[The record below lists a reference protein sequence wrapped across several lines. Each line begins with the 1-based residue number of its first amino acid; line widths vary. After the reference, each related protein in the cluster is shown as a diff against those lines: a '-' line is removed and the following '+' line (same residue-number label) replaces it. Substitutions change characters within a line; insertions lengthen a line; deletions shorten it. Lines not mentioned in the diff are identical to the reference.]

1 MPGTDSSRMKS
12 QQNLIVIDDLKD
24 WSPDWKNY
32 NVIAA
37 EDYLTKPEYSAAG
50 FKIINL
56 CRNDRNLSTGY
67 YISLLA
73 EARGHRAMPTARTL
87 QNLTSKRI
95 YSDVLE
101 ELENTVQK
109 SLSRIV
115 QEDFAL
121 SVYFGQNLA
130 ERHSHL
136 AQQLFNLF
144 PCPLFKVQFC
154 YTDNGWE
161 IDSIKPFGLSHVPQ
175 SHRFK
180 VKEAMDAFLSRRW
193 TAERDRSHT
202 GFDIAILHNPEEK
215 QAPSD
220 KKALK
225 NFIRAGES
233 LGCNVELITR
243 TDYPRLLEFDALFIR
258 ETTALDNHT
267 YRFATKA
274 QREGMAVID
283 DPDSIRRCC
292 NKIYLHE
299 LLRKNR
305 IPVPR
310 TEMLYGKNADQV
322 ASSLGFPM
330 VVKVPDSAFSL
341 GVFKVDTFD
350 ALKQLMQKLFKTSD
364 FLIAQEFLFTDFDWR
379 VGVLD
384 GQAIFVCRYYMSQE
398 HWQIYNHGKDG
409 KTIPGNFDTIPVSE
423 APPNVIR
430 TALAAAK
437 LIGDG
442 LYGVDLKQRGDNVY
456 VIEVNDNPN
465 IDSGVEDQVAGAEI
479 YQKVMRSLLQRIEK
493 TKQPALI
500 AAER

>member
-1 MPGTDSSRMKS
+1 MK
-12 QQNLIVIDDLKD
+12 QQHLIVVDDLKD
-24 WSPDWKNY
+24 WSPEWTGY
-32 NVIAA
+32 NLVAA
-37 EDYLTKPEYSAAG
+37 EEYLTNPQYTSAG
-50 FKIINL
+50 HKIVNL
-56 CRNDRNLSTGY
+56 CRTDRSLSAGY

-87 QNLTSKRI
+87 HNLTSKRI
-95 YSDVLE
+95 YADMLE
-101 ELENTVQK
+101 ELEATVRR
-109 SLSRIV
+109 SLARIV

-121 SVYFGQNLA
+121 SVYFGRNLA

-144 PCPLFKVQFC
+144 PCPLFKVQFR
-154 YTDNGWE
+154 YTDGWV
-161 IDSIKPFGLSHVPQ
+161 IQSLKPIGLGQVPQ

-180 VKEAMDAFLSRRW
+180 IKEAMDAFLSRRW

-202 GFDIAILHNPEEK
+202 GFDIAILHNPDEK

-220 KKALK
+220 RKALK
-225 NFIRAGES
+225 SFIRAGEA

-243 TDYPRLLEFDALFIR
+243 TDYARLLEFDALFIR
-258 ETTALDNHT
+258 ETTSLGDHT

-274 QREGMAVID
+274 RREGMAVID

-310 TEMLYGKNADQV
+310 AEILYAKNAEQV
-322 ASSLGFPM
+322 AATLGFPM

-341 GVFKVDTFD
+341 GVFKVDN
-350 ALKQLMQKLFKTSD
+350 AAELKTKMQKLLKSSD

-384 GQAIFVCRYYMSQE
+384 GQPLYVCRYYMSKK

-409 KTIPGNFDTIPVSE
+409 KTASGDFDTLSVSE
-423 APPNVIR
+423 APPVVIE
-430 TALAAAK
+430 TALAATR

-442 LYGVDLKQRGDNVY
+442 LYGVDLKQRGENVY

-465 IDSGVEDQVAGAEI
+465 IDSGVEDQVDGAVI
-479 YQKVMRSLLQRIEK
+479 YHRIMKSLLQRIEK
-493 TKQPALI
+493 TKQSALI
-500 AAER
+500 AAESERSVQ

>member
-1 MPGTDSSRMKS
+1 MKS
-12 QQNLIVIDDLKD
+12 RNLVVIDDIKE
-24 WSPDWKNY
+24 WSTDWKDY
-32 NVIAA
+32 NVVVA
-37 EDYLTKPEYSAAG
+37 EDYLTGPEFLGSGYR
-50 FKIINL
+50 IINL
-56 CRNDRNLSTGY
+56 CRNERNPSAGY

-87 QNLTSKRI
+87 QNLSSKRI
-95 YSDVLE
+95 YGDALE
-101 ELENTVQK
+101 DLNVIVQK
-109 SLSRIV
+109 SFARII

-154 YTDNGWE
+154 YSDRGWE
-161 IDSIKPFGLSHVPQ
+161 IQSLRPLGLDQVPQ

-180 VKEAMDAFLSRRW
+180 VKEAMEAFLSRRW
-193 TAERDRSHT
+193 TAERERSNT
-202 GFDIAILHNPEEK
+202 GFDIAILHNPQEK

-220 KKALK
+220 RRALRS
-225 NFIRAGES
+225 FVRAGEA

-243 TDYPRLLEFDALFIR
+243 TDYPRLLQFDALFIR
-258 ETTALDNHT
+258 ETTSLDNHT
-267 YRFATKA
+267 YRFASKA

-299 LLRKNR
+299 LLRKNK

-310 TEMLYGKNADQV
+310 TEMLYAKNAERV
-322 ASSLGFPM
+322 ADSLGFPM
-330 VVKVPDSAFSL
+330 VVKIPDSAFSL
-341 GVFKVDTFD
+341 GVFKVDTPGE
-350 ALKQLMQKLFKTSD
+350 LKQKLQKLLKASD
-364 FLIAQEFLFTDFDWR
+364 FLIAQEFLPTDFDWR

-384 GQAIFVCRYYMSQE
+384 GELLYVCRYYMSEE
-398 HWQIYNHGKDG
+398 HWQIYNHAGPGKA
-409 KTIPGNFDTIPVSE
+409 KEGNSDTIPVEE
-423 APPNVIR
+423 APPLVVE
-430 TALAAAK
+430 TALAAAR

-442 LYGVDLKQRGDNVY
+442 LYGVDLKQREGKVY

-465 IDSGVEDQVAGAEI
+465 IDSGIEDGIAGPELYRKI
-479 YQKVMRSLLQRIEK
+479 MRNLLLRIEK
-493 TKQPALI
+493 TKQPVKELQL
-500 AAER
+500 AERKV

>member
-1 MPGTDSSRMKS
+1 MKS
-12 QQNLIVIDDLKD
+12 QKNLIVVDDLKD
-24 WSPDWKNY
+24 WSPEWEGY

-37 EDYLTKPEYSAAG
+37 EDYLTKAEYSTAG
-50 FKIINL
+50 FRIVNL
-56 CRNDRNLSTGY
+56 CRIDRNLSTGY

-95 YSDVLE
+95 YADVLE
-101 ELENTVQK
+101 ELNQTVQK
-109 SLSRIV
+109 SLARIV

-144 PCPLFKVQFC
+144 ACPLFKVQFC
-154 YTDNGWE
+154 YTNEGW
-161 IDSIKPFGLSHVPQ
+161 IIQSIKPIGLSQIPQ
-175 SHRFK
+175 THLFK
-180 VKEAMDAFLSRRW
+180 VKEAIDSFLSRRW
-193 TAERDRSHT
+193 TAERDRNIT
-202 GFDIAILHNPEEK
+202 GFDIAILHNPDEK

-220 KKALK
+220 RKALK
-225 NFIRAGES
+225 NFVRAGEA

-258 ETTALDNHT
+258 ETTSLDNHT

-299 LLRKNR
+299 LLRKNKL
-305 IPVPR
+305 PVPR
-310 TEMLYGKNADQV
+310 TEMLYGKNVEQV
-322 ASSLGFPM
+322 AASLGFPM
-330 VVKVPDSAFSL
+330 VIKIPDSAFSL
-341 GVFKVDTFD
+341 GVFKVNSL
-350 ALKQLMQKLFKTSD
+350 AELNQRMQKLSKTSD

-379 VGVLD
+379 VGILD
-384 GQAIFVCRYYMSQE
+384 GQPLFVCRYYMSKE

-409 KTIPGNFDTIPVSE
+409 KTDMGNFDTIPVSDT
-423 APPNVIR
+423 PPLVLK
-430 TALAAAK
+430 TALAAAR

-442 LYGVDLKQRGDNVY
+442 LYGVDLKQRDDKVY

-465 IDSGVEDQVAGAEI
+465 VDAGVEDQIAGGEI
-479 YQKVMRSLLQRIEK
+479 YQRIMKSLVQRIEK
-493 TKQPALI
+493 LKQPALT
-500 AAER
+500 AVEK

>member
-1 MPGTDSSRMKS
+1 MKA
-12 QQNLIVIDDLKD
+12 QQNLIVIDDMKD
-24 WSPDWKNY
+24 RSPEWKDY

-50 FKIINL
+50 FKIVNL
-56 CRNDRNLSTGY
+56 CRIDRNLSTGY

-95 YSDVLE
+95 YADVLE
-101 ELENTVQK
+101 ELDATVQK
-109 SLSRIV
+109 SLARIV

-154 YTDNGWE
+154 YSDHGWE
-161 IDSIKPFGLSHVPQ
+161 IQSIKPLGLSQVPQ

-180 VKEAMDAFLSRRW
+180 VVEAIDAFLSRRW
-193 TAERDRSHT
+193 TAERGRSNT

-220 KKALK
+220 KRALR
-225 NFIRAGES
+225 NFIRAGEA

-274 QREGMAVID
+274 YREGMAVID

-305 IPVPR
+305 LPVPR
-310 TEMLYGKNADQV
+310 TEMLYAKNADQV
-322 ASSLGFPM
+322 AASLGFPM
-330 VVKVPDSAFSL
+330 VIKVPDSAFSL
-341 GVFKVDTFD
+341 GVFKIDSYD
-350 ALKQLMQKLFKTSD
+350 DLKRQMQKLFKSSD

-379 VGVLD
+379 VGVLE
-384 GQAIFVCRYYMSQE
+384 GQPLFVCRYYMSEE
-398 HWQIYNHGKDG
+398 HWQIYNHSKDAKS
-409 KTIPGNFDTIPVSE
+409 KTGNFDTIPVSE
-423 APPNVIR
+423 APRKVLQ

-456 VIEVNDNPN
+456 IIEVNDNPN
-465 IDSGVEDQVAGAEI
+465 IDAGIEDQVAGTEV
-479 YQKVMRSLLQRIEK
+479 YQRVMKSLLQRIEK
-493 TKQPALI
+493 TKQPALT

>member
-1 MPGTDSSRMKS
+1 MKS
-12 QQNLIVIDDLKD
+12 RNLVVIDDMKD
-24 WSPDWKNY
+24 WSSDWADY
-32 NVIAA
+32 NVVVA
-37 EDYLTKPEYSAAG
+37 EDYLTKPEYSAG
-50 FKIINL
+50 GYKIINL
-56 CRNDRNLSTGY
+56 CRSDRNLSTGY

-95 YSDVLE
+95 YADVLE
-101 ELENTVQK
+101 ELDRTVQK
-109 SLSRIV
+109 SLARII

-130 ERHSHL
+130 ERHGHL
-136 AQQLFNLF
+136 SEQLFTLF

-154 YTDNGWE
+154 YTDRGWE
-161 IDSIKPFGLSHVPQ
+161 IQSIKPIGLSQAPQ

-180 VKEAMDAFLSRRW
+180 VKEAMDGFLSRRW
-193 TAERDRSHT
+193 QAERHPGAGNT
-202 GFDIAILHNPEEK
+202 GFDIAVLHNPEEK

-220 KKALK
+220 KRALK
-225 NFIRAGES
+225 NFIRAGEA

-243 TDYPRLLEFDALFIR
+243 TDYPRLLQFDALFIR

-292 NKIYLHE
+292 NKVYLHE
-299 LLRKNR
+299 LLRKNK

-322 ASSLGFPM
+322 AASLGFPM

-341 GVFKVDTFD
+341 GVFKIETQIE
-350 ALKQLMQKLFKTSD
+350 LKQRMKTLFKASD
-364 FLIAQEFLFTDFDWR
+364 FLIAQEFLPTDFDWR

-384 GQAIFVCRYYMSQE
+384 GEPLFVCRYYMSEE
-398 HWQIYNHGKDG
+398 HWQIYNHAKTGGAKDG
-409 KTIPGNFDTIPVSE
+409 KADAVPVEE
-423 APPNVIR
+423 APDVVMK

-437 LIGDG
+437 LIGNG
-442 LYGVDLKQRGDNVY
+442 LYGVDLKQRGTEVF

-465 IDSGVEDQVAGAEI
+465 IDAGVEDQIGGTDV
-479 YQKVMRSLLQRIEK
+479 YQKVMRSLLRRIEK
-493 TKQPALI
+493 TKLI
-500 AAER
+500 SQA